1 MCCIKA
7 LFNLRSGVLYL
18 ETARS
23 LQNQAVIVEL
33 FLPFLDVLLKF

>member
-7 LFNLRSGVLYL
+7 LFSLRSGVPYL

-23 LQNQAVIVEL
+23 LQNQPVIVEL
-33 FLPFLDVLLKF
+33 LPFMDVLLKF